1 MGYLDDNELSK
12 LYREASVFVFPSFY
26 EGFGIPPL
34 EAQACGCPII
44 VSDVTSLPEVCED
57 SAIYCN
63 PCDIY
68 DIADKIKMVLSNKK
82 LQEELRTKGFNNIKR
97 FSWEK
102 TALKFY
108 EVIKNISE

>member
-1 MGYLDDNELSK
+1 
-12 LYREASVFVFPSFY
+12 
-26 EGFGIPPL
+26 
-34 EAQACGCPII
+34 
-44 VSDVTSLPEVCED
+44 
-57 SAIYCN
+57 
-63 PCDIY
+63 
-68 DIADKIKMVLSNKK
+68 MVLSNKK